1 MEVVENKNLEQQ
13 LVEAEEKVKKLRKQL
28 FEKNIRPITELLE
41 LNSGYVTKEL
51 ICILVKATQD
61 YIKDQKA
68 IEFSLEK
75 AEEIT
80 EIIEP
85 VDDNIIP
92 KEPIEDPIEA
102 PQEGEEVSKVIDE
115 EVVVPKEETI
125 EEKLEST
132 EIAKIKE
139 NPEVDIEKPIETL
152 KEEAEEIDI
161 DEEEKLPPLPKVIKE
176 LYFYARKSEEG
187 NMEFYGV
194 SNKKLLVKGKIS
206 SVPENMSLPV
216 IELLG
221 FTSLDQKIKNCK
233 VKKIFI
239 DNKHII
245 NKWSKGEGSFCFLK
259 EKAINNYF
267 YSILSIC
274 GYYAPDICLEQM
286 NRVANIIVNNFYKD
300 DIPNVISQEKLEEIL
315 SYLDNKYEFLEKF
328 NPFIYSII
336 EYKSKNYDSLLG
348 VRRFP
353 DKGEFEYNI
362 FLFDVKD
369 NKSPVYIFF
378 HELGHYIHSNITNGK
393 LYIPEDIILKLK
405 DNGINIENMEEYQKN
420 DFFADILAIGLMY
433 GSPYEKEDPFFK
445 TKEKNKN
452 LFKDIVNKLLVLRK

>member
-1 MEVVENKNLEQQ
+1 MEKTIIRLMDNFFNDKRNMIVRAKSLIELTETISK
-13 LVEAEEKVKKLRKQL
+13 
-28 FEKNIRPITELLE
+28 EKNKLKY
-41 LNSGYVTKEL
+41 LNEFF
-51 ICILVKATQD
+51 
-61 YIKDQKA
+61 IK
-68 IEFSLEK
+68 
-75 AEEIT
+75 
-80 EIIEP
+80 
-85 VDDNIIP
+85 VDNMY
-92 KEPIEDPIEA
+92 
-102 PQEGEEVSKVIDE
+102 SK
-115 EVVVPKEETI
+115 
-125 EEKLEST
+125 L
-132 EIAKIKE
+132 
-139 NPEVDIEKPIETL
+139 
-152 KEEAEEIDI
+152 
-161 DEEEKLPPLPKVIKE
+161 
-176 LYFYARKSEEG
+176 
-187 NMEFYGV
+187 
-194 SNKKLLVKGKIS
+194 
-206 SVPENMSLPV
+206 
-216 IELLG
+216 
-221 FTSLDQKIKNCK
+221 Q
-233 VKKIFI
+233 
-239 DNKHII
+239 
-245 NKWSKGEGSFCFLK
+245 GEGSFCFLK

-378 HELGHYIHSNITNGK
+378 HELGHYIHSNITNRK